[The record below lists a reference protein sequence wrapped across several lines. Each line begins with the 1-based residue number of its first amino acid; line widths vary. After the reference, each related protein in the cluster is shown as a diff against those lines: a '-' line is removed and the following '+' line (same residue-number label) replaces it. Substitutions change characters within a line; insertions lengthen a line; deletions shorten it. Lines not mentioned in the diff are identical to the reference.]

1 MITLTRQSIK
11 SRKLEEKAL
20 KATGGRDP
28 DITFKNPSESKGGV
42 FETYIRVGS
51 SSNIELEVNL
61 IDNDFKICDNCE
73 VDLCSGC
80 CKLFEYEDHLVR
92 KSILSI

>member
-42 FETYIRVGS
+42 FETYIRVICYFQYWVRS
-51 SSNIELEVNL
+51 ELN
-61 IDNDFKICDNCE
+61 
-73 VDLCSGC
+73 
-80 CKLFEYEDHLVR
+80 R
-92 KSILSI
+92 